1 LRKPWPL
8 VGAFSFQRDAYGDFS
23 NVKFTIVIY
32 SAPCSSQAA
41 TSAWQFCNALLEGGH
56 SIYRLFFYHDGVHNN
71 SQLSVP
77 PQDEINLPLQWDKLI
92 RQHQIDAVSC
102 VSSALKRGVL
112 NATEAKRHEKNCHN
126 LSDATELSGLGQL
139 IDACM
144 VSDRVVCF
152 GA

>member
-1 LRKPWPL
+1 
-8 VGAFSFQRDAYGDFS
+8 
-23 NVKFTIVIY
+23 VKFTIVIY

-41 TSAWQFCNALLEGGH
+41 TSAWQFCSALLESGH

-77 PQDEINLPLQWDKLI
+77 AQDEINLPLQWAKLI
-92 RQHQIDAVSC
+92 QQHQIDAVSC

-112 NATEAKRHEKNCHN
+112 DATEAQRHEKNCHN
-126 LSDATELSGLGQL
+126 LSDSAELSGLGQL
-139 IDACM
+139 IDACIA
-144 VSDRVVCF
+144 SDRVVSF